1 MALKKE
7 IELENGI
14 IVNYHR
20 IVSINKITNNCN
32 IIEVASYTSEKQ
44 REKERE
50 YYESIEKDK
59 RMNVF
64 IETEYIQK
72 EYSENETIEECY
84 EYLKKIDKFK
94 DAEDVLEITVD
105 NVENT
110 VGENKNEETKE
121 KEV

>member
-44 REKERE
+44 RNKEKE
-50 YYESIEKDK
+50 YYESIEEDK

-72 EYSENETIEECY
+72 GYSENETIEECY

-110 VGENKNEETKE
+110 VGEDKKEETKE